1 MFRIMGMDAGGTEQ
15 LPRVLLG
22 ELGRLLTGGQVG
34 TGDDDLRYIDGLR
47 TVDDFIK
54 VMFKSAVS
62 QVGADIN
69 QGFFVCR
76 GHKFKIS
83 RVSKL

>member
-1 MFRIMGMDAGGTEQ
+1 MGMDAGGTEQ
-15 LPRVLLG
+15 LAWVLLREAG
-22 ELGRLLTGGQVG
+22 GLFAGGQVG

-62 QVGADIN
+62 QIGADIN

-83 RVSKL
+83 RDSKL